1 MTIDLWSTTAATN
14 ASADPGINFAENQ
27 AASTVN
33 DSARKLM
40 ARVAEWLK
48 DFGGTATTGGT
59 GNAQTLTANRAFAAY
74 ADGLAVGFTAGNANT
89 AAATL
94 NVNAIGAKSIYANGA
109 VLTGGEIAAGGVYI
123 CVYDPALNAAAGG
136 WHLINPKTTSSTI
149 ANVPAGNISATTIQA
164 AINELDT
171 EKQPLDATLTA
182 LAGVTT
188 AADTFIYATGADT
201 FTTATF
207 SSFGRTI
214 VDDADAAAVRT
225 TIGAQA
231 SGATLSSLEGLTLNA
246 GDVLYATAAD
256 TLADLA
262 IGTAGRYL
270 RVNTGATAPEWT
282 GGDLVHV
289 LTFTPDAAAATYQ
302 TFDWTTY
309 SHAYFEIDG
318 VRFNGTSAIG
328 YGFSAARA
336 GSLITNANAV
346 GLISAITGAGTP
358 ASADRW
364 YGHGWITEF
373 QTLTGDSKYTYQGTG
388 WFSGYDAS
396 GSAYFGTVDGDISVG
411 GQANRATQIA
421 IFCNSDTL
429 LAAGEVRVYGRKRSY
444 IIT

>member
-1 MTIDLWSTTAATN
+1 M
-14 ASADPGINFAENQ
+14 
-27 AASTVN
+27 
-33 DSARKLM
+33 K
-40 ARVAEWLK
+40 RVAEVL
-48 DFGGTATTGGT
+48 DDLGGVNTTGGT
-59 GNAQTLTANRAFAAY
+59 GNAQTLTATSGFAAY
-74 ADGLAVGFTAGNANT
+74 TDGLLVGFVAGNSNT

-94 NVNAIGAKSIYANGA
+94 NVNAVGAKSIYANGA
-109 VLTGGEIAAGGVYI
+109 VLTGGEIAAGGLYI
-123 CVYDPALNAAAGG
+123 AAYDPALNAAAGG
-136 WHLINPKTTSSTI
+136 WHLVNPKAVALTAGAVVNT
-149 ANVPAGNISATTIQA
+149 PAGNISATTVQA

-201 FTTATF
+201 FATATF

-231 SGATLSSLEGLTLNA
+231 SGATLSSLEGLTLGA
-246 GDVLYATAAD
+246 GDILYATAAD

-270 RVNTGATAPEWT
+270 RVNTGATAPEWA
-282 GGDLVHV
+282 GGDLVHL
-289 LTFTPDAAAATYQ
+289 LTFTPSAAAATYQ

-318 VRFNGTSAIG
+318 IQFNSTSAIG
-328 YGFSAARA
+328 YGFSAARG
-336 GSLITNANAV
+336 GSLIANANAV
-346 GLISAITGAGTP
+346 GLISAITSSGTP
-358 ASADRW
+358 APADRW

-396 GSAYFGTVDGDISVG
+396 SSGYFSVVDGDISVG
-411 GQANRATQIA
+411 GQTNRATQIA
-421 IFCNSDTL
+421 VFCNSDTL
-429 LAAGEVRVYGRKRSY
+429 IAAGEVRVYGRKRSY